1 MTVIKINQNINLID
15 SFFQSET
22 SKLLING
29 VDEKISSFYL
39 FILCFFSKKSSI
51 PLSINQHENSGD
63 LFFNKKVK
71 LLINPSTKEIS
82 NNLNSSTN
90 IIFLTD
96 YKNFKKFSKDI
107 TSLNGYQYQDDIRY
121 FLEKTLNIN
130 NTNLL
135 KNLFE
140 NPQYIYSETEKY
152 LANNH
157 YPENTIIDFVESDFI
172 ANIRKSHYKEKYNQS
187 DILKLYTLIKKE
199 YLYKKLNFLTY

>member
-1 MTVIKINQNINLID
+1 MVKISQNVDLVD
-15 SFFQSET
+15 SFFQSKIN
-22 SKLLING
+22 KLLING

-39 FILCFFSKKSSI
+39 FVLAFFSKKNSV
-51 PLSINQHENSGD
+51 PLSANQEENTGD
-63 LFFNKKVK
+63 LFFNKEVR

-82 NNLNSSTN
+82 NNLNTAKN

-96 YKNFKKFSKDI
+96 YKNFKKFSRDVN
-107 TSLNGYQYQDDIRY
+107 SLNGYQYQDDIKF
-121 FLEKTLNIN
+121 FLQETLKIYDK
-130 NTNLL
+130 NLL

-152 LANNH
+152 LANNN

-172 ANIRKSHYKEKYNQS
+172 SDIRKSHYKEKYNQK
-187 DILKLYTLIKKE
+187 DIIKLYRLIKKE

>member
-1 MTVIKINQNINLID
+1 MIKINQNIHSIE
-15 SFFQSET
+15 SFFQSKIN
-22 SKLLING
+22 KLLING

-39 FILCFFSKKSSI
+39 FVLGFFSKKSTM
-51 PLSINQHENSGD
+51 PLSVNQQENSGD
-63 LFFNKKVK
+63 LFFNKEVK
-71 LLINPSTKEIS
+71 LLINPGTKEIS
-82 NNLNSSTN
+82 NNLNSSAN

-96 YKNFKKFSKDI
+96 YKNSKNT
-107 TSLNGYQYQDDIRY
+107 TSLNGYQYQNDIKY

-130 NTNLL
+130 NANLL

-187 DILKLYTLIKKE
+187 DTLKLYKLIKKE
-199 YLYKKLNFLTY
+199 YLYKKLSFLTY

>member
-1 MTVIKINQNINLID
+1 MVKISQNVDLVD
-15 SFFQSET
+15 SFFQSKIN
-22 SKLLING
+22 KLLING

-39 FILCFFSKKSSI
+39 FVLAFFSKKNSV
-51 PLSINQHENSGD
+51 PLSANQEENTGD
-63 LFFNKKVK
+63 LFFNKEVR

-82 NNLNSSTN
+82 NNLNTAKN

-96 YKNFKKFSKDI
+96 YKNFKKFSRDVD
-107 TSLNGYQYQDDIRY
+107 SLNGYQYQDDIKF
-121 FLEKTLNIN
+121 FLQETLKIYDK
-130 NTNLL
+130 NLL

-152 LANNH
+152 LANNN

-172 ANIRKSHYKEKYNQS
+172 SDIRKSHYKEKYNQK
-187 DILKLYTLIKKE
+187 DIIKLYRLIKKE

>member
-1 MTVIKINQNINLID
+1 MTVIKINQNIDLID
-15 SFFQSET
+15 SFFQSEIN
-22 SKLLING
+22 KLLING

-39 FILCFFSKKSSI
+39 FTLGFFSKKSSI

-96 YKNFKKFSKDI
+96 YKNFKRFSKNI
-107 TSLNGYQYQDDIRY
+107 TSLNGYMYRDDIKY

-130 NTNLL
+130 NANLL

-140 NPQYIYSETEKY
+140 SPQYIYSETEKY

-187 DILKLYTLIKKE
+187 DILKLYELIKKE
-199 YLYKKLNFLTY
+199 YLYKKFNFLTY

>member
-1 MTVIKINQNINLID
+1 MVKINQNVDLVD
-15 SFFQSET
+15 SFFQSKIN
-22 SKLLING
+22 KLLING

-39 FILCFFSKKSSI
+39 FVLAFFSKKNSV
-51 PLSINQHENSGD
+51 PLSANQEENTGD
-63 LFFNKKVK
+63 LFFNKEVR

-82 NNLNSSTN
+82 NNLNTAKN

-96 YKNFKKFSKDI
+96 YKNFKKFSRDVD
-107 TSLNGYQYQDDIRY
+107 SLNGYQYQDDIKF
-121 FLEKTLNIN
+121 FLQETLKIYDK
-130 NTNLL
+130 NLL

-152 LANNH
+152 LANNN

-172 ANIRKSHYKEKYNQS
+172 SDIRKSHYKEKYNQK
-187 DILKLYTLIKKE
+187 DIIKLYRLIKKE

>member
-187 DILKLYTLIKKE
+187 DILKLYELIKKE
-199 YLYKKLNFLTY
+199 YLYKKFNFLTY

>member
-1 MTVIKINQNINLID
+1 MIKISQNINLIE
-15 SFFQSET
+15 SFFQLKND
-22 SKLLING
+22 KLLING

-39 FILCFFSKKSSI
+39 FILGFFSRKISI
-51 PLSINQHENSGD
+51 PLSLNQQENSGD
-63 LFFNKKVK
+63 LFFNKEIK

-96 YKNFKKFSKDI
+96 YKNFKKFSKNI
-107 TSLNGYQYQDDIRY
+107 TSLNGYQYQDDIKY

-130 NTNLL
+130 NANLL

-187 DILKLYTLIKKE
+187 DILKLYKLIKKE

>member
-1 MTVIKINQNINLID
+1 MKKYNLFIYLYWV
-15 SFFQSET
+15 FFQ
-22 SKLLING
+22 
-29 VDEKISSFYL
+29 EK
-39 FILCFFSKKSSI
+39 SI
-51 PLSINQHENSGD
+51 PLSLNHLKTSGD
-63 LFFNKKVK
+63 LFFNKEIKV
-71 LLINPSTKEIS
+71 LINPSTKEIS

-96 YKNFKKFSKDI
+96 YKNFKKFSKNI
-107 TSLNGYQYQDDIRY
+107 TSLNGYQYQDDIKY

-130 NTNLL
+130 NANLL

-152 LANNH
+152 LVNNH

-187 DILKLYTLIKKE
+187 DILKLYKLIKKE